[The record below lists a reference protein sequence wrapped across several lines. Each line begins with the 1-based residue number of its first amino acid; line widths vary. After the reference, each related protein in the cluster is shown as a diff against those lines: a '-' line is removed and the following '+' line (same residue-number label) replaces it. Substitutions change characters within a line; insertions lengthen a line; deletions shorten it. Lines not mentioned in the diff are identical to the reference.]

1 MPDAIIYF
9 RNKTDAENGTNST
22 KTSDTYMV
30 EADAANNILTWIVH
44 KNVGGT
50 NASPNGTYNSGTQLA
65 KTGVYRLYPYSY
77 DVDLYKNASY
87 TNDKYSNGKYDTV
100 IKLKNSRKKLERMIA
115 DYNRR
120 YTAYVEYMKSRN
132 GDWNDFK
139 GRNDMSGLGLSP
151 GDDDE
156 SAGWYYLGDTETVAE
171 CKRQALS
178 NDTLYTRIVHY
189 TPDQGYQGTWQYG
202 CYASVPGA
210 KTSSNSRFNAI
221 GVTTADRT
229 YWVDEPVYVADF
241 TSLPAFNEMTEPAS
255 SKDWIYLGKY
265 TVPTRTSNEITA
277 ATAALDYEN
286 GLHACKELAKNPAS
300 TTIPGIQNPAAT
312 YAADAPFTTILYV
325 DTPDAGKFRY
335 TCYGR
340 EGQSAQ
346 SNTVFLYK
354 VDTTITEFSPTQK
367 SGSLAYNKADQS
379 IATKIY
385 LSVKDLQLKN
395 VLDILREGMEG
406 TTVTIQDPENTSK
419 YQKWRVTTMGVA
431 WNNTALALTV
441 TSSNDA
447 SYKFW
452 SAPNDGNVVVILADI
467 IPGVTM
473 SYQTRCM
480 DSVSGDAGA
489 DGGGNSG
496 PPILKSQM
504 VKDLQERY
512 TAITSLHQ
520 QITGLFTPIPGISN
534 TLRSEMDK
542 AVADLKTL
550 EPEARAK
557 RKAVIDLE
565 TNNATMDEKDSHV
578 RLHANRYVFAFY
590 TIYAILFICGLVY
603 LFRTDDDTV
612 PAVKYVQTSLGVSI
626 IILVAYHINQYYS
639 YKS

>member
-1 MPDAIIYF
+1 M
-9 RNKTDAENGTNST
+9 G
-22 KTSDTYMV
+22 
-30 EADAANNILTWIVH
+30 
-44 KNVGGT
+44 
-50 NASPNGTYNSGTQLA
+50 
-65 KTGVYRLYPYSY
+65 
-77 DVDLYKNASY
+77 DLYKHASY

-115 DYNRR
+115 DYNMR
-120 YTAYVEYMKSRN
+120 YQAYVAYMKSRS

-156 SAGWYYLGDTETVAE
+156 SAGWYYLGDTETVEE

-221 GVTTADRT
+221 GVTTSDRT
-229 YWVDEPVYVADF
+229 YWVDEPVATADAAAIF
-241 TSLPAFNEMTEPAS
+241 PEGTMTEPGS
-255 SKDWIYLGKY
+255 YKDWIYLGKY
-265 TVPTRTSNEITA
+265 TPSGTDETIN
-277 ATAALDYEN
+277 YEN

-300 TTIPGIQNPAAT
+300 TTIPGISNPAAT
-312 YAADAPFTTILYV
+312 YAVDAPFTTILYV

-354 VDTTITEFSPTQK
+354 VNTAATAFGTSQPT
-367 SGSLAYNKADQS
+367 GTLIYDNADQS

-385 LSVKDLQLKN
+385 LSIKDLQLKN
-395 VLDILREGMEG
+395 VIDILREGMEG
-406 TTVTIQDPENTSK
+406 TTLTIQDPENTSN
-419 YQKWRVTTMGVA
+419 YQKWTV
-431 WNNTALALTV
+431 NTIGGGATAFELAV
-441 TSSNDA
+441 TSNNSA

-452 SAPNDGNVVVILADI
+452 SAPNDGNVIVILADV

-520 QITGLFTPIPGISN
+520 QITGMFTPIPGLSN
-534 TLRSEMDK
+534 TMRSEMDK
-542 AVADLKTL
+542 AFAELKIL
-550 EPEARAK
+550 EPQARAK
-557 RKAVIDLE
+557 RNAVINIE
-565 TNNATMDEKDSHV
+565 TNNATMDEKDSQV
-578 RLHANRYVFAFY
+578 RLHANRYVFVFY

-612 PAVKYVQTSLGVSI
+612 PAVKYVQTSLGVSV

-639 YKS
+639 RTS

>member
-1 MPDAIIYF
+1 M
-9 RNKTDAENGTNST
+9 G
-22 KTSDTYMV
+22 
-30 EADAANNILTWIVH
+30 
-44 KNVGGT
+44 
-50 NASPNGTYNSGTQLA
+50 
-65 KTGVYRLYPYSY
+65 
-77 DVDLYKNASY
+77 DLYKHASY

-115 DYNRR
+115 DYRLR
-120 YTAYVEYMKSRN
+120 YQAYVAYMKSRN

-156 SAGWYYLGDTETVAE
+156 SAGWYYLGDTETVDE

-178 NDTLYTRIVHY
+178 NDTLYTRVVHY

-229 YWVDEPVYVADF
+229 YWVDEPVATADA
-241 TSLPAFNEMTEPAS
+241 TTVLPPTDTTNPAS
-255 SKDWIYLGKY
+255 YKDWIYLGKY
-265 TVPTRTSNEITA
+265 TPGGNDAIIN
-277 ATAALDYEN
+277 YEN

-312 YAADAPFTTILYV
+312 YAADAPFSTILYL
-325 DTPDAGKFRY
+325 DAPSTRYGTTGNNFRY

-340 EGQSAQ
+340 EGQPVQ

-367 SGSLAYNKADQS
+367 SGTLAYNNADQS
-379 IATKIY
+379 IAVKIY
-385 LSVKDLQLKN
+385 LSVKDLQLKDAPSL
-395 VLDILREGMEG
+395 VAG
-406 TTVTIQDPENTSK
+406 TTVTIQDPENTSR
-419 YQKWRVTTMGVA
+419 YQKWRLTNPSRLV
-431 WNNTALALTV
+431 WNNTALELTV

-452 SAPNDGNVVVILADI
+452 SAPNDKNAVVILADTV
-467 IPGVTM
+467 PGVTM

-480 DSVSGDAGA
+480 DAVSGDAGA

-512 TAITSLHQ
+512 TAITNLHE
-520 QITGLFTPIPGISN
+520 QITGLFTPIPEVSN
-534 TLRSEMDK
+534 KLRSEMDK
-542 AVADLKTL
+542 AVAELKTL
-550 EPEARAK
+550 EPEARSK
-557 RKAVIDLE
+557 RNAVINLE
-565 TNNATMDEKDSHV
+565 TNSTTMDEKDSHV
-578 RLHANRYVFAFY
+578 RLHANRYVFVFY
-590 TIYAILFICGLVY
+590 TIYAILFICGLIY
-603 LFRTDDDTV
+603 LFRTDDDNA
-612 PAVKYVQTSLGVSI
+612 PAVKYVQTSLGVSV
-626 IILVAYHINQYYS
+626 IILVAYHINQYYN

>member
-1 MPDAIIYF
+1 M
-9 RNKTDAENGTNST
+9 G
-22 KTSDTYMV
+22 
-30 EADAANNILTWIVH
+30 
-44 KNVGGT
+44 
-50 NASPNGTYNSGTQLA
+50 
-65 KTGVYRLYPYSY
+65 
-77 DVDLYKNASY
+77 DLYKHASY
-87 TNDKYSNGKYDTV
+87 TTDKYSNGKYDTV

-120 YTAYVEYMKSRN
+120 YQAYVAYMKSRN
-132 GDWNDFK
+132 GDWNDFN

-156 SAGWYYLGDTETVAE
+156 SAGWHYLGDTDTVAE

-178 NDTLYTRIVHY
+178 NDTPYTRIVHY
-189 TPDQGYQGTWQYG
+189 TPDQGYKGTWQYG

-229 YWVDEPVYVADF
+229 YWVDEPIAAADSAA
-241 TSLPAFNEMTEPAS
+241 TLPPSGTTNPAS
-255 SKDWIYLGKY
+255 YKDWIYLGKY
-265 TVPTRTSNEITA
+265 TPGGNDAIIN
-277 ATAALDYEN
+277 YEN

-300 TTIPGIQNPAAT
+300 TTIPGISNPAAT
-312 YAADAPFTTILYV
+312 YAVDAPFSTILYL
-325 DTPDAGKFRY
+325 DAPSSRYGTADNNFRY

-340 EGQSAQ
+340 EGQPTQ

-354 VDTTITEFSPTQK
+354 VNTTITEFSPNQS
-367 SGSLAYNKADQS
+367 SGTLAYNNADQS
-379 IATKIY
+379 IAGKIY

-395 VLDILREGMEG
+395 PPTSLVGA
-406 TTVTIQDPENTSK
+406 TVTIQDPENTSR
-419 YQKWRVTTMGVA
+419 YQKWKVTTMAPV
-431 WNNTALALTV
+431 WNSTALELTV

-452 SAPNDGNVVVILADI
+452 SAPNDKNAVVILADTV
-467 IPGVTM
+467 PGVTM

-480 DSVSGDAGA
+480 DAVSGDAGA

-512 TAITSLHQ
+512 TAITNLHQ
-520 QITGLFTPIPGISN
+520 QITGLFTPIPGLSN
-534 TLRSEMDK
+534 TLRSKMDK
-542 AVADLKTL
+542 AVAELKIL

-557 RKAVIDLE
+557 RNAVIDIE
-565 TNNATMDEKDSHV
+565 TTGSAMDEKDSHI
-578 RLHANRYVFAFY
+578 RLNANRYVFVFY

-603 LFRTDDDTV
+603 LFRTDDDNA
-612 PAVKYVQTSLGVSI
+612 PAVKYVQTSLGVSV
-626 IILVAYHINQYYS
+626 IILVAYHINQYYN

>member
-1 MPDAIIYF
+1 M
-9 RNKTDAENGTNST
+9 G
-22 KTSDTYMV
+22 
-30 EADAANNILTWIVH
+30 
-44 KNVGGT
+44 
-50 NASPNGTYNSGTQLA
+50 
-65 KTGVYRLYPYSY
+65 
-77 DVDLYKNASY
+77 DLYKNASY

-115 DYNRR
+115 DYNMR
-120 YTAYVEYMKSRN
+120 YQAYVEYMKSRN
-132 GDWNDFK
+132 GDWNDFR

-178 NDTLYTRIVHY
+178 NDTLYTRVVHY

-221 GVTTADRT
+221 GVTTSDRT
-229 YWVDEPVYVADF
+229 YWVDEPVAMADAMA
-241 TSLPAFNEMTEPAS
+241 TLPVGMDEPAS
-255 SKDWIYLGKY
+255 YKDWIYLGKY
-265 TVPTRTSNEITA
+265 TPSGNDA
-277 ATAALDYEN
+277 AINYEN

-300 TTIPGIQNPAAT
+300 TTIPGISNPAAT
-312 YAADAPFTTILYV
+312 YAADAPFTTILYI
-325 DTPDAGKFRY
+325 DSPTLTGTGKFRY

-340 EGQSAQ
+340 EGQPAQ

-354 VDTTITEFSPTQK
+354 VDTTITEFSATQR
-367 SGSLAYNKADQS
+367 SGSLAYNNADQS

-395 VLDILREGMEG
+395 VIESLQERMTGVTL
-406 TTVTIQDPENTSK
+406 TIQDPENTSK
-419 YQKWRVTTMGVA
+419 YQKWTVRTIGGPI
-431 WNNTALALTV
+431 WNNTALELTV
-441 TSSNDA
+441 TSNNSA

-452 SAPNDGNVVVILADI
+452 SAPNDGNVIVILADTV
-467 IPGVTM
+467 PGVTM

-480 DSVSGDAGA
+480 DAVSGDAGE

-520 QITGLFTPIPGISN
+520 QITGLFTPIPGLSN
-534 TLRSEMDK
+534 TLRSDMDK
-542 AVADLKTL
+542 AVAELKTL
-550 EPEARAK
+550 EPKARAV
-557 RKAVIDLE
+557 RKSVIDLE

-578 RLHANRYVFAFY
+578 RLHANRYVFVLY

-603 LFRTDDDTV
+603 LFRTDDDNSST
-612 PAVKYVQTSLGVSI
+612 VKYVQISLGISV
-626 IILVAYHINQYYS
+626 IILVAYHIDRYYN

>member
-1 MPDAIIYF
+1 M
-9 RNKTDAENGTNST
+9 G
-22 KTSDTYMV
+22 
-30 EADAANNILTWIVH
+30 
-44 KNVGGT
+44 
-50 NASPNGTYNSGTQLA
+50 
-65 KTGVYRLYPYSY
+65 
-77 DVDLYKNASY
+77 DLYKHASY
-87 TNDKYSNGKYDTV
+87 TNDKYSNGKYETV

-115 DYNRR
+115 DYNLR
-120 YTAYVEYMKSRN
+120 YQAYVAYMKSRN

-178 NDTLYTRIVHY
+178 NDTLYTRVVHY

-221 GVTTADRT
+221 GVTTSDRT
-229 YWVDEPVYVADF
+229 YWVDEPVATADSAA
-241 TSLPAFNEMTEPAS
+241 TLPPSGTTNPAS
-255 SKDWIYLGKY
+255 YKDWIYLGKY
-265 TVPTRTSNEITA
+265 SAPTRPLNEITD
-277 ATAALDYEN
+277 ATALIDYEN

-300 TTIPGIQNPAAT
+300 ATIPGISNPAAT
-312 YAADAPFTTILYV
+312 YAVDAPFSTILYL
-325 DTPDAGKFRY
+325 DAPTSRYGTANNFRY

-340 EGQSAQ
+340 EGQPTQ

-354 VDTTITEFSPTQK
+354 VDTTITEFGANQM
-367 SGSLAYNKADQS
+367 SGSLAYNNADQS
-379 IATKIY
+379 IAGKIY

-395 VLDILREGMEG
+395 PPTSLVAG
-406 TTVTIQDPENTSK
+406 TITIQDPENTSK
-419 YQKWRVTTMGVA
+419 YQKWSLRSTELV

-452 SAPNDGNVVVILADI
+452 SAPNDGNVIVILADTV
-467 IPGVTM
+467 PGVTM

-480 DSVSGDAGA
+480 DAVSGDAGA

-496 PPILKSQM
+496 PPMLKSQM

-512 TAITSLHQ
+512 TAITNLHQ
-520 QITGLFTPIPGISN
+520 QITGLFTPIPGLSN
-534 TLRSEMDK
+534 TLRNEMDK

-550 EPEARAK
+550 EPKARAV
-557 RKAVIDLE
+557 RKSVIDLE

-578 RLHANRYVFAFY
+578 RLHANRYVFVLY

-603 LFRTDDDTV
+603 LFRTDDDNSST
-612 PAVKYVQTSLGVSI
+612 VKYVQISLGVSVI
-626 IILVAYHINQYYS
+626 MLVAYHIDRYYN

>member
-1 MPDAIIYF
+1 M
-9 RNKTDAENGTNST
+9 G
-22 KTSDTYMV
+22 
-30 EADAANNILTWIVH
+30 
-44 KNVGGT
+44 
-50 NASPNGTYNSGTQLA
+50 
-65 KTGVYRLYPYSY
+65 
-77 DVDLYKNASY
+77 DLYKHASY

-115 DYNRR
+115 DYNMR
-120 YTAYVEYMKSRN
+120 YQAYVAYMKSRN

-156 SAGWYYLGDTETVAE
+156 SAGWYYLGDTDTVDE

-210 KTSSNSRFNAI
+210 KTSSNSKFNAI
-221 GVTTADRT
+221 GVTTSDRT
-229 YWVDEPVYVADF
+229 YWVDEPIAVADAM

-265 TVPTRTSNEITA
+265 TPTTSESTS
-277 ATAALDYEN
+277 LQYEN

-300 TTIPGIQNPAAT
+300 TTIPGISNPAAT

-346 SNTVFLYK
+346 SNTVFLYN
-354 VDTTITEFSPTQK
+354 VNTTITEFSPTQK
-367 SGSLAYNKADQS
+367 SGTLAYNNADQS
-379 IATKIY
+379 IARKIY

-395 VLDILREGMEG
+395 VIEILRERMTGI
-406 TTVTIQDPENTSK
+406 TLTIQDPENTSK
-419 YQKWRVTTMGVA
+419 YQKWRVTTMAPV
-431 WNNTALALTV
+431 WNNTALELTV

-452 SAPNDGNVVVILADI
+452 SAPNDKNAIVILADTV
-467 IPGVTM
+467 PGVTM

-480 DSVSGDAGA
+480 DAVSGDAGA

-496 PPILKSQM
+496 PPMLKSQM

-520 QITGLFTPIPGISN
+520 QITGLFTPIPGLSN

-542 AVADLKTL
+542 AVAELKTL

-557 RKAVIDLE
+557 RNAVINLE
-565 TNNATMDEKDSHV
+565 TNSTTMDEKDSHV
-578 RLHANRYVFAFY
+578 RLHANRYVFVFY

-603 LFRTDDDTV
+603 LFRTDDDNSST
-612 PAVKYVQTSLGVSI
+612 VKYVQTSLGVSV
-626 IILVAYHINQYYS
+626 IILVAYHIDRYYN

>member
-1 MPDAIIYF
+1 MSGISYF

-22 KTSDTYMV
+22 KTSDTYIV
-30 EADAANNILTWIVH
+30 EADAANNISTWIVH

-50 NASPNGTYNSGTQLA
+50 NASANGAYNSGTQLE
-65 KTGVYRLYPYSY
+65 KTGVYRVYPYSY
-77 DVDLYKNASY
+77 DVDLYKHASY
-87 TNDKYSNGKYDTV
+87 TTDKYSNGKYDTV

-115 DYNRR
+115 DYTLR
-120 YTAYVEYMKSRN
+120 YQAYVAYMKSRN

-156 SAGWYYLGDTETVAE
+156 SAGWYYLGDTDTVDE

-178 NDTLYTRIVHY
+178 DDTLYTRIVHY

-221 GVTTADRT
+221 GVTTSDRT
-229 YWVDEPVYVADF
+229 YWVDEPVATADSAA
-241 TSLPAFNEMTEPAS
+241 TLPPTGTTNPAS
-255 SKDWIYLGKY
+255 YKDWIYLGKY
-265 TVPTRTSNEITA
+265 TAPSGSNN
-277 ATAALDYEN
+277 ATLNYEN

-300 TTIPGIQNPAAT
+300 ATIPGISNPAAT
-312 YAADAPFTTILYV
+312 YAVDAPFSTILYL
-325 DTPDAGKFRY
+325 DAPTTRYETTDNLLRY

-340 EGQSAQ
+340 EGEPTQ

-354 VDTTITEFSPTQK
+354 VNTTITEFSPTQK
-367 SGSLAYNKADQS
+367 SGTLAYNNADQS
-379 IATKIY
+379 IAVKIY
-385 LSVKDLQLKN
+385 LSVKDLQLKDAPSL
-395 VLDILREGMEG
+395 VAG
-406 TTVTIQDPENTSK
+406 TTVTIQDPENTSR
-419 YQKWRVTTMGVA
+419 YQKWRLTNPSRLV
-431 WNNTALALTV
+431 WNNTALELTV

-452 SAPNDGNVVVILADI
+452 SAPNDKNAVVILADTV
-467 IPGVTM
+467 PGVTM

-480 DSVSGDAGA
+480 DAVSGDAGA

-512 TAITSLHQ
+512 TAITILHQ
-520 QITGLFTPIPGISN
+520 QITGMFTPIPGLSN

-542 AVADLKTL
+542 AVAELKTL

-557 RKAVIDLE
+557 RNAVINLE
-565 TNNATMDEKDSHV
+565 TNSTTMDEKDSHV
-578 RLHANRYVFAFY
+578 RLHANRYVFVFY
-590 TIYAILFICGLVY
+590 TIYAILFICGLIY
-603 LFRTDDDTV
+603 LFRTDDDNA
-612 PAVKYVQTSLGVSI
+612 PAVKYVQTSLGVSV
-626 IILVAYHINQYYS
+626 IILVAYHINQYYN

>member
-1 MPDAIIYF
+1 
-9 RNKTDAENGTNST
+9 
-22 KTSDTYMV
+22 MV
-30 EADAANNILTWIVH
+30 EADAANNISTWIVH
-44 KNVGGT
+44 TNVGGT
-50 NASPNGTYNSGTQLA
+50 NASPNGTYNSGIKLA
-65 KTGVYRLYPYSY
+65 ETGVYRVYPYPY
-77 DVDLYKNASY
+77 DVDLYKHASY
-87 TNDKYSNGKYDTV
+87 TTDKYSNGKYDTV
-100 IKLKNSRKKLERMIA
+100 VKLKNSRKKLERMIA
-115 DYNRR
+115 DYNLR
-120 YTAYVEYMKSRN
+120 YRAYVEYMKSRS

-156 SAGWYYLGDTETVAE
+156 SAGWYYLGDTETVDE

-189 TPDQGYQGTWQYG
+189 TPDQGYKGTWQYG

-229 YWVDEPVYVADF
+229 YWVDEPVATADAEAI
-241 TSLPAFNEMTEPAS
+241 LPIGMEEPES
-255 SKDWIYLGKY
+255 YKDWIYLGKY
-265 TVPTRTSNEITA
+265 TPTIGESTS
-277 ATAALDYEN
+277 LQYEN

-300 TTIPGIQNPAAT
+300 TTIPGMQTPAAT
-312 YAADAPFTTILYV
+312 YAADAPFTTIMYL
-325 DTPDAGKFRY
+325 DSPTLTGTGKFRY

-340 EGQSAQ
+340 QGQPVQ

-354 VDTTITEFSPTQK
+354 VDTTATAFGANQR
-367 SGSLAYNKADQS
+367 SGSLAYNNADQS

-385 LSVKDLQLKN
+385 LSIKDLQLKN
-395 VLDILREGMEG
+395 VIEILRERMTGI
-406 TTVTIQDPENTSK
+406 TLTIQDPENTAN
-419 YQKWRVTTMGVA
+419 YQKWTV
-431 WNNTALALTV
+431 NTIGGGATAFELTV
-441 TSSNDA
+441 TSNNNA

-452 SAPNDGNVVVILADI
+452 SAPNDGNVIVILADTV
-467 IPGVTM
+467 PGVTM

-480 DSVSGDAGA
+480 DTVSGGAGD

-520 QITGLFTPIPGISN
+520 QITGMFTPIPELSN

-542 AVADLKTL
+542 AVAELKTL

-557 RKAVIDLE
+557 RNAVIDIE
-565 TNNATMDEKDSHV
+565 TTGSAMDEKDSYI
-578 RLHANRYVFAFY
+578 RLNANRYVFVFY
-590 TIYAILFICGLVY
+590 TIYAGLFICGLVY
-603 LFRTDDDTV
+603 LFRTDDDSA
-612 PAVKYVQTSLGVSI
+612 PAVKYVQTSLGVSF
-626 IILVAYHINQYYS
+626 IILVAYHIDRYYN

>member
-1 MPDAIIYF
+1 MPAIIYF

-22 KTSDTYMV
+22 KTSDTYII

-44 KNVGGT
+44 RNVDGT
-50 NASPNGTYNSGTQLA
+50 NASPNGTYNAGTQLA
-65 KTGVYRLYPYSY
+65 KTGVYRVYPYSY
-77 DVDLYKNASY
+77 DVDLYKHASY
-87 TNDKYSNGKYDTV
+87 TTDKYSNGKYDTV

-115 DYNRR
+115 DYNMR
-120 YTAYVEYMKSRN
+120 YQAYVAYMKSRG
-132 GDWNDFK
+132 GDWNDFR

-156 SAGWYYLGDTETVAE
+156 SAGWYYLGDTETVEE

-221 GVTTADRT
+221 GVTTSDRT
-229 YWVDEPVYVADF
+229 YWVDEPVATADSEA
-241 TSLPAFNEMTEPAS
+241 TLPPSSMTEPAPY
-255 SKDWIYLGKY
+255 KGWIYLGKY
-265 TVPTRTSNEITA
+265 TPGGNDAIIN
-277 ATAALDYEN
+277 YEN

-300 TTIPGIQNPAAT
+300 TIIPGISNPAAT
-312 YAADAPFTTILYV
+312 YAVDAPFTTILYL
-325 DTPDAGKFRY
+325 DAPTTRYGTTDNNLRY

-340 EGQSAQ
+340 ESQSTQ

-354 VDTTITEFSPTQK
+354 VDTTITEFGANQR
-367 SGSLAYNKADQS
+367 SGSLAYNNADQS

-385 LSVKDLQLKN
+385 LSIKDLQLKN
-395 VLDILREGMEG
+395 PPTSLVAGATI
-406 TTVTIQDPENTSK
+406 TIQDPENTSR
-419 YQKWRVTTMGVA
+419 YQKWMLINITVI
-431 WNNTALALTV
+431 WNNTALELTV
-441 TSSNDA
+441 SSSNNE

-452 SAPNDGNVVVILADI
+452 SAPNDGNVIVILADTV
-467 IPGVTM
+467 PGVTM

-480 DSVSGDAGA
+480 DAVSGDSGA

-512 TAITSLHQ
+512 TAITNLHQ
-520 QITGLFTPIPGISN
+520 QITGLFTPIPEISN
-534 TLRSEMDK
+534 TLRSDMDK
-542 AVADLKTL
+542 AVAELKTL
-550 EPEARAK
+550 EPKARAV
-557 RKAVIDLE
+557 RKSVIDLE
-565 TNNATMDEKDSHV
+565 TKNATMDEKDSHV
-578 RLHANRYVFAFY
+578 RLHANRYVFVFY

-603 LFRTDDDTV
+603 LYRIDDDTV
-612 PAVKYVQTSLGVSI
+612 PAVKYIQTFLGVSV

-639 YKS
+639 RNS

>member
-22 KTSDTYMV
+22 KKSDTYMV
-30 EADAANNILTWIVH
+30 EADAANNISTWIVH
-44 KNVGGT
+44 KNDKGI

-65 KTGVYRLYPYSY
+65 KTGVYWVYPYSY
-77 DVDLYKNASY
+77 DVDLYKHASY
-87 TNDKYSNGKYDTV
+87 TTDKYSNGKYDTV

-115 DYNRR
+115 DYNLR
-120 YTAYVEYMKSRN
+120 YQAYVAYMKSRN

-210 KTSSNSRFNAI
+210 KTSSNSNFNAI
-221 GVTTADRT
+221 GVTTSDRT
-229 YWVDEPVYVADF
+229 YWVDEPVAAADAM
-241 TSLPAFNEMTEPAS
+241 TSLPAFNTMTEPAS

-265 TVPTRTSNEITA
+265 TVPTRNSNEITA

-286 GLHACKELAKNPAS
+286 GLHACKEMAKNPAS
-300 TTIPGIQNPAAT
+300 TIPMMSNAAM
-312 YAADAPFTTILYV
+312 YAADAPFSTILYV

-340 EGQSAQ
+340 EGQPTQ

-354 VDTTITEFSPTQK
+354 VDTTITKFSPTQR
-367 SGSLAYNKADQS
+367 SGSLAYDNADQTS
-379 IATKIY
+379 ATKIY

-395 VLDILREGMEG
+395 VIEILREGMTG
-406 TTVTIQDPENTSK
+406 ITLTIQDPENTSR
-419 YQKWRVTTMGVA
+419 YQKWKVRTIGGGVTY
-431 WNNTALALTV
+431 LQLEV

-452 SAPNDGNVVVILADI
+452 SAPNDGNVIVILADTV
-467 IPGVTM
+467 PGVTM

-480 DSVSGDAGA
+480 DAVSGDAGE

-496 PPILKSQM
+496 PPMLKSQM

-512 TAITSLHQ
+512 TAITNLHQ
-520 QITGLFTPIPGISN
+520 QITGMFSPIPDLSN
-534 TLRSEMDK
+534 KLRNDMDK
-542 AVADLKTL
+542 AVAELKPL
-550 EPEARAK
+550 EQRARAI
-557 RKAVIDLE
+557 RKSVTDLE
-565 TNNATMDEKDSHV
+565 TNSTAMDEKDSHV
-578 RLHANRYVFAFY
+578 RLHANRYVFVLY
-590 TIYAILFICGLVY
+590 TIYAILFICGLIY
-603 LFRTDDDTV
+603 LFRTDDDNSST
-612 PAVKYVQTSLGVSI
+612 VKYVQVSLGVSV
-626 IILVAYHINQYYS
+626 IILVAYHIDRHYN

>member
-1 MPDAIIYF
+1 M
-9 RNKTDAENGTNST
+9 G
-22 KTSDTYMV
+22 
-30 EADAANNILTWIVH
+30 
-44 KNVGGT
+44 
-50 NASPNGTYNSGTQLA
+50 
-65 KTGVYRLYPYSY
+65 
-77 DVDLYKNASY
+77 DLYKHASY

-115 DYNRR
+115 DYNMR
-120 YTAYVEYMKSRN
+120 YQAYIAYMKSRN
-132 GDWNDFK
+132 GDWNDFN

-156 SAGWYYLGDTETVAE
+156 SAGWYYLGDTDTVDE

-229 YWVDEPVYVADF
+229 YWVDEPVATADAAVNV
-241 TSLPAFNEMTEPAS
+241 PPDDMTEPGS
-255 SKDWIYLGKY
+255 SKEWIYLGKY
-265 TVPTRTSNEITA
+265 TPGGND
-277 ATAALDYEN
+277 AALDYEN

-300 TTIPGIQNPAAT
+300 TTIPGISNPAAT
-312 YAADAPFTTILYV
+312 YAVDAPFSTILYL
-325 DTPDAGKFRY
+325 DAPTTRYRTTDNSLRY

-340 EGQSAQ
+340 EGQPVQ
-346 SNTVFLYK
+346 SNTVFLYN

-367 SGSLAYNKADQS
+367 SGTLAYNNADQS
-379 IATKIY
+379 IARKIY
-385 LSVKDLQLKN
+385 LSVKDLQLKDTPSL
-395 VLDILREGMEG
+395 VAGA
-406 TTVTIQDPENTSK
+406 TVTIQDPENTSR
-419 YQKWRVTTMGVA
+419 YQKWRLTNTSRPV
-431 WNNTALALTV
+431 WNNTALELTV

-452 SAPNDGNVVVILADI
+452 SAPNDKNAVVILADTV
-467 IPGVTM
+467 PGVTM

-480 DSVSGDAGA
+480 DAVSGDAGA

-512 TAITSLHQ
+512 NAITNLHQ
-520 QITGLFTPIPGISN
+520 QITGLFTPIPGLSN

-542 AVADLKTL
+542 AVAELKTL

-557 RKAVIDLE
+557 RNAVINLE
-565 TNNATMDEKDSHV
+565 TNSTTMDEKDSHV
-578 RLHANRYVFAFY
+578 RLHANRYVFVFY
-590 TIYAILFICGLVY
+590 TIYAILFICGLIY
-603 LFRTDDDTV
+603 LFRTDDDNA
-612 PAVKYVQTSLGVSI
+612 PAVKYVQTSLGVSV
-626 IILVAYHINQYYS
+626 IILVAYHINQYYN

>member
-1 MPDAIIYF
+1 M
-9 RNKTDAENGTNST
+9 G
-22 KTSDTYMV
+22 
-30 EADAANNILTWIVH
+30 
-44 KNVGGT
+44 
-50 NASPNGTYNSGTQLA
+50 
-65 KTGVYRLYPYSY
+65 
-77 DVDLYKNASY
+77 DLYKHASY

-115 DYNRR
+115 DYNLR
-120 YTAYVEYMKSRN
+120 YEAYVAYMKSRN

-156 SAGWYYLGDTETVAE
+156 SVGWHYLGDTETVAE
-171 CKRQALS
+171 CKRQALG

-189 TPDQGYQGTWQYG
+189 TPNQGYKGTWQYG

-229 YWVDEPVYVADF
+229 YWVDEPVNTADAM
-241 TSLPAFNEMTEPAS
+241 TSLPKFSEMPEPAS
-255 SKDWIYLGKY
+255 DNNWVYLGKY
-265 TVPTRTSNEITA
+265 TPTPTDSTS
-277 ATAALDYEN
+277 LQYEN
-286 GLHACKELAKNPAS
+286 GLYACKEMAKNPAS
-300 TTIPGIQNPAAT
+300 TTIPGMQTPAAT
-312 YAADAPFTTILYV
+312 YAADAPFSTILYV
-325 DTPDAGKFRY
+325 DSENPGKFRH

-340 EGQSAQ
+340 QGQPVQ

-354 VDTTITEFSPTQK
+354 VNTTPVTDNTNSQSTAT
-367 SGSLAYNKADQS
+367 LAYDNADQS
-379 IATKIY
+379 ISKKIY
-385 LSVKDLQLKN
+385 LSVKDLQLKS
-395 VLDILREGMEG
+395 LLE
-406 TTVTIQDPENTSK
+406 TVHTKMQGDGFTLTVQDPENTSR
-419 YQKWRVTTMGVA
+419 YQKWRVTDMRAA
-431 WNNTALALTV
+431 WNNDTTMELTV
-441 TSSNDA
+441 TSLNNA

-452 SAPNDGNVVVILADI
+452 SAPNDKNAVVILADV

-480 DSVSGDAGA
+480 DAVSGDAGA

-520 QITGLFTPIPGISN
+520 QITGLFSPIPDLSN
-534 TLRSEMDK
+534 TLQREMDK
-542 AVADLKTL
+542 AVAELKTL
-550 EPEARAK
+550 EPEAVARY
-557 RKAVIDLE
+557 KAITDLQ
-565 TNNATMDEKDSHV
+565 TSGAAMDETDSHV
-578 RLHANRYVFAFY
+578 QLNANRYVFVFY

-603 LFRTDDDTV
+603 LFRVDDDTV
-612 PAVKYVQTSLGVSI
+612 PAVKNVQTSLGVSV

-639 YKS
+639 RSS

>member
-1 MPDAIIYF
+1 MD
-9 RNKTDAENGTNST
+9 
-22 KTSDTYMV
+22 
-30 EADAANNILTWIVH
+30 
-44 KNVGGT
+44 
-50 NASPNGTYNSGTQLA
+50 
-65 KTGVYRLYPYSY
+65 
-77 DVDLYKNASY
+77 DLYKHASY

-100 IKLKNSRKKLERMIA
+100 IELKNNRKKLERMIE

-120 YTAYVEYMKSRN
+120 YQAYVAYMKSRN

-178 NDTLYTRIVHY
+178 DDTLYTRIVHY
-189 TPDQGYQGTWQYG
+189 TPEQGYQGTWQYG

-210 KTSSNSRFNAI
+210 KTSSNSRFNAN

-229 YWVDEPVYVADF
+229 YWVDEPVATADA
-241 TSLPAFNEMTEPAS
+241 TTILPPSSMTDPAS
-255 SKDWIYLGKY
+255 YKDWIYLGKY
-265 TVPTRTSNEITA
+265 TPPSSDSTNA
-277 ATAALDYEN
+277 AMDYEN

-300 TTIPGIQNPAAT
+300 TTITGIQNPAAT
-312 YAADAPFTTILYV
+312 YAVDAPFTTILYV

-340 EGQSAQ
+340 EGQPEQ

-354 VDTTITEFSPTQK
+354 VDTTITEFSPTQR
-367 SGSLAYNKADQS
+367 SGTLAYNNADQS

-395 VLDILREGMEG
+395 PPTSLVAVNFDSYLPS
-406 TTVTIQDPENTSK
+406 TVTIQDPENTSR
-419 YQKWRVTTMGVA
+419 YQKWQVTSMNPV
-431 WNNTALALTV
+431 WNNTALELTV
-441 TSSNDA
+441 TSLNDA

-452 SAPNDGNVVVILADI
+452 SAPNDKNAVVILADSV
-467 IPGVTM
+467 PGVTM

-480 DSVSGDAGA
+480 DAVSGDAGE

-512 TAITSLHQ
+512 AAITNLHQ
-520 QITGLFTPIPGISN
+520 QITGLFTPIPGLSN
-534 TLRSEMDK
+534 MFRSEMDK
-542 AVADLKTL
+542 AVAELKTL

-557 RKAVIDLE
+557 RNAVIDLE
-565 TNNATMDEKDSHV
+565 TNSTTIDEKDSHV
-578 RLHANRYVFAFY
+578 RLHANRYVFVFY
-590 TIYAILFICGLVY
+590 TIYAILFICGLIY
-603 LFRTDDDTV
+603 LFRTDDDNA
-612 PAVKYVQTSLGVSI
+612 PAVKYVQTSLGVSV
-626 IILVAYHINQYYS
+626 IILAAYHIDRYYN

>member
-22 KTSDTYMV
+22 KTSDTYII

-44 KNVGGT
+44 RNVGGT

-65 KTGVYRLYPYSY
+65 RTGVYRVYPYPY
-77 DVDLYKNASY
+77 DVDLYKHASY

-115 DYNRR
+115 DYNMR
-120 YTAYVEYMKSRN
+120 YQAYVAYMKSRS

-156 SAGWYYLGDTETVAE
+156 SAGWHYLGDTETVEE

-221 GVTTADRT
+221 GVTTSDRT
-229 YWVDEPVYVADF
+229 YWVDEPVATADSAA
-241 TSLPAFNEMTEPAS
+241 TLPPSGTTNPAS
-255 SKDWIYLGKY
+255 YKDWIYLGKY
-265 TVPTRTSNEITA
+265 TPSGTD
-277 ATAALDYEN
+277 ATINYEN

-300 TTIPGIQNPAAT
+300 TTIPGISNPAAT
-312 YAADAPFTTILYV
+312 YAADAPFTTILYL
-325 DTPDAGKFRY
+325 DAPTTRYGTTDNNFRY

-340 EGQSAQ
+340 EGQPAQ

-354 VDTTITEFSPTQK
+354 VDTTITEFSANQK
-367 SGSLAYNKADQS
+367 SGSLAYNNADQS

-385 LSVKDLQLKN
+385 LSIKDLQLKN
-395 VLDILREGMEG
+395 PPTSLVAG
-406 TTVTIQDPENTSK
+406 TITIQDPENTSR
-419 YQKWRVTTMGVA
+419 YQKWSLRSTELV

-441 TSSNDA
+441 TSNNSA

-452 SAPNDGNVVVILADI
+452 SAPNDGNVIVILADTV
-467 IPGVTM
+467 PGVTM

-480 DSVSGDAGA
+480 DAVSGDAGA

-512 TAITSLHQ
+512 TAITNLYQ
-520 QITGLFTPIPGISN
+520 QITGMFTPIPGLSN
-534 TLRSEMDK
+534 TMRSDMDK
-542 AVADLKTL
+542 AFAELKIL
-550 EPEARAK
+550 EPQAHAK
-557 RKAVIDLE
+557 RNAVINLE
-565 TNNATMDEKDSHV
+565 TNNATMDEKDSQV
-578 RLHANRYVFAFY
+578 RLHANRYVFVFY

-612 PAVKYVQTSLGVSI
+612 PAVKYVQTSLGVSV

-639 YKS
+639 RTS

>member
-1 MPDAIIYF
+1 MSGISYF

-22 KTSDTYMV
+22 KTSDTYII
-30 EADAANNILTWIVH
+30 EADAANNISTWIVH
-44 KNVGGT
+44 RNVGGGT

-65 KTGVYRLYPYSY
+65 RTGVYRVYPYPY
-77 DVDLYKNASY
+77 DVDLYKHASY

-115 DYNRR
+115 DYNMR
-120 YTAYVEYMKSRN
+120 YQAYVAYMKSRN

-156 SAGWYYLGDTETVAE
+156 SAGWHYLGDTETVAE

-221 GVTTADRT
+221 GVTTSDRT
-229 YWVDEPVYVADF
+229 YWVDEPVATADSAAILPPSG
-241 TSLPAFNEMTEPAS
+241 TSNPAS
-255 SKDWIYLGKY
+255 YKDWIYLGKY
-265 TVPTRTSNEITA
+265 TPSGNDA
-277 ATAALDYEN
+277 AIGYEN

-300 TTIPGIQNPAAT
+300 DIPGISRAAAT
-312 YAADAPFTTILYV
+312 YAADMPFTTILYL
-325 DTPDAGKFRY
+325 DAPTSRYETTDNNFRY

-340 EGQSAQ
+340 EGQPTQ

-354 VDTTITEFSPTQK
+354 VDTTITEFGANQR
-367 SGSLAYNKADQS
+367 SGSLAYNNADQS

-385 LSVKDLQLKN
+385 LSIKDLQLKN
-395 VLDILREGMEG
+395 PPTSLVAG
-406 TTVTIQDPENTSK
+406 TITIQDPENTSK
-419 YQKWRVTTMGVA
+419 YQKWSVTTMGVI
-431 WNNTALALTV
+431 WNNTALELTV
-441 TSSNDA
+441 TSNNSA

-452 SAPNDGNVVVILADI
+452 SAPNDRNVIVILADI
-467 IPGVTM
+467 VPGVTM

-480 DSVSGDAGA
+480 DAVSGDAGE

-512 TAITSLHQ
+512 NAITNLHQ
-520 QITGLFTPIPGISN
+520 QITGLFTPIPGLSN
-534 TLRSEMDK
+534 TFRSEMDK
-542 AVADLKTL
+542 AVAELKTL
-550 EPEARAK
+550 EPQARAK
-557 RKAVIDLE
+557 RNAVINLE

-578 RLHANRYVFAFY
+578 RLHANRYVFVFY

-612 PAVKYVQTSLGVSI
+612 PAVKYVQTSLGVSV

-639 YKS
+639 RKS